1 MEKPIIPGTHVQ
13 FHETRINN
21 IDKGIR
27 DFMLYGQPKLRKLIA
42 RRPSAIFSIKPK
54 LVHVGDPAIF
64 EVLTQSLSI
73 IEHRTA
79 MENLADADISITPLE
94 KTIGYWEYHR
104 AAEAIEA
111 GERATG

>member
-1 MEKPIIPGTHVQ
+1 
-13 FHETRINN
+13 
-21 IDKGIR
+21 
-27 DFMLYGQPKLRKLIA
+27 MLYGQPKLRKLIA